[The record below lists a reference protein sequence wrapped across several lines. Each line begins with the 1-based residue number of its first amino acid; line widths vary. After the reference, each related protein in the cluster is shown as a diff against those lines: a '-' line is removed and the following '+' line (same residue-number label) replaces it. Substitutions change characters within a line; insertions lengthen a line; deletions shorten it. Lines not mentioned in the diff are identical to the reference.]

1 MENLRKALN
10 ERLEKAKYLSKKR
23 GKNGKWEYKYSDIK
37 GGKKPTKEQKKEVK
51 KFKGDPT
58 SQHFEHKQIR
68 EDLKQAPKNVS
79 KNALAT
85 VAAAMKKDKA
95 TVDYHW
101 LRGYMGSTDKE
112 AKDMYNEMIKRGA
125 IDRRVSEEEKES
137 KVVEAAELFKFLES
151 QSMSAL
157 KEAAV
162 DMEISGVKGK
172 RISHAD
178 LVEKISEEYDASE
191 LQDIKDTYFS
201 E

>member
-95 TVDYHW
+95 TAVSI
-101 LRGYMGSTDKE
+101 LGLKE
-112 AKDMYNEMIKRGA
+112 AKVLASDLQARGLE
-125 IDRRVSEEEKES
+125 ILKKLPLDTNDLEK
-137 KVVEAAELFKFLES
+137 LIL
-151 QSMSAL
+151 
-157 KEAAV
+157 
-162 DMEISGVKGK
+162 
-172 RISHAD
+172 
-178 LVEKISEEYDASE
+178 KIS
-191 LQDIKDTYFS
+191 
-201 E
+201 